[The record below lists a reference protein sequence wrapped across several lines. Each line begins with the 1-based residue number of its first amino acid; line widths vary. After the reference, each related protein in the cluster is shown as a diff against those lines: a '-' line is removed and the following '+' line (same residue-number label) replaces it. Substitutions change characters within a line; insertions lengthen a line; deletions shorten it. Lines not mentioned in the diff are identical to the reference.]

1 MREDKLIFPGKTTS
15 IELEQHSICEG
26 SVIRG
31 GTFPGMTRC
40 RHGINYS
47 SIIETRP
54 KAVKHGKSIDKSDR
68 SGQIMYSFGRRH
80 PASVGRTTP
89 SPNPN

>member
-47 SIIETRP
+47 SRIGTRP
-54 KAVKHGKSIDKSDR
+54 KALKHGKSIDKSDH
-68 SGQIMYSFGRRH
+68 SGQYMFSFGRRH
-80 PASVGRTTP
+80 TAFVGRIAP